1 MVGLIEN
8 RNTDGCYWD
17 SFDDMDREDIRSF
30 CNLIVAYANDEKRE
44 IILDDLF
51 SKVLPKDKKEA
62 MFVAQLLC
70 DGGINKYDLTCT
82 GLTENLL
89 KDNRWS
95 YGMRDEAYDEEGN
108 VIAEGDE
115 ATAIKQKGDEIE

>member
-1 MVGLIEN
+1 MIKS
-8 RNTDGCYWD
+8 RNVDECYWD

-51 SKVLPKDKKEA
+51 SKVLPKDEKEA

-70 DGGINKYDLTCT
+70 DGGINKYDLSCS
-82 GLTENLL
+82 GLTAGLLADNLGY
-89 KDNRWS
+89 
-95 YGMRDEAYDEEGN
+95 YGLSEPIESEGE
-108 VIAEGDE
+108 VE
-115 ATAIKQKGDEIE
+115 